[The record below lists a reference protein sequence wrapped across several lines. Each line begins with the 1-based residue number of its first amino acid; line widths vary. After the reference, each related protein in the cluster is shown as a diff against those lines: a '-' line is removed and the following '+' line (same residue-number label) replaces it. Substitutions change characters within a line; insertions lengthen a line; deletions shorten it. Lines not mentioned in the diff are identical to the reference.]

1 MGEKAAW
8 DNANLKHFIDICN
21 EEIEVGNRPNGW
33 WKVWSNLMDKF
44 FAKSGQKLKKTQL
57 KNKLDTLKKDFT
69 LFMELKNFAT
79 GLGWDDAKQI
89 VACSKERW
97 DEHLAVS

>member
-1 MGEKAAW
+1 MCPN
-8 DNANLKHFIDICN
+8 DANLKHFIDICN
-21 EEIEVGNRPNGW
+21 KEIEAGNRPNRLWTRKG
-33 WKVWSNLMDKF
+33 WSNLMDKF

-57 KNKLDTLKKDFT
+57 KNKWDIMKKDFT

-79 GLGWDDAKQI
+79 GLGWDDAKQT
-89 VACSKERW
+89 VACSKEWW